1 MWGEGSESLDPKLV
15 KLLRPHCPSV
25 LSSPTPLHLSHVL
38 LLPLHSNPLLAFFQ
52 FSAQDDLEIKASGS
66 GRGTI
71 SVGLVSHYEIFSWS
85 PASPSPLLGGTE
97 AVYRKRRLKSAIIL
111 AII

>member
-1 MWGEGSESLDPKLV
+1 MWGEGSESLDPKLG
-15 KLLRPHCPSV
+15 KLLRPHYPSV

-38 LLPLHSNPLLAFFQ
+38 LLPLHSNPLLSFQ

-71 SVGLVSHYEIFSWS
+71 SVGLVSHHEIFSWS
-85 PASPSPLLGGTE
+85 PAPPPLCWGE
-97 AVYRKRRLKSAIIL
+97 QRQSIARED
-111 AII
+111 